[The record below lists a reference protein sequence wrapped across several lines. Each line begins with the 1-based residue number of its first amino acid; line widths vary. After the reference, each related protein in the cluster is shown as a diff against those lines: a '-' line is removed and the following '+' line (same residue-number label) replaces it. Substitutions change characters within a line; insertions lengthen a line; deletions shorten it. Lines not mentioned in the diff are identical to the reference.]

1 MIAKVLNAAKYAL
14 LSFRRNPAATFF
26 TIVFPVIFLVIFG
39 FVFGNETVDDGTK
52 VATFIV
58 PGILGL
64 SIVSATLV
72 NQAITQVI
80 RREAGQLKRLRG
92 TPLPPV
98 AYIGG
103 QILASFVIVVLMTVL
118 VTLIG
123 RLFFGVVFQWESL
136 GVFIPTV
143 IIGSVCF
150 SAMGLAL
157 TAIIPNED
165 AAPAV
170 TNAAV
175 FPLYFISDVFFFADE
190 DSTGFIS
197 VLGDIFPVKPLVN
210 SLQPSYDPF
219 LESVT
224 VPWAKWAVIVAW
236 GLFGVVI
243 ALRFFRWTAQ
253 TERR

>member
-1 MIAKVLNAAKYAL
+1 MISKLLSAAKYAL

-39 FVFGNETVDDGTK
+39 FVFGNEEVDSGAK

-72 NQAITQVI
+72 NQAITQVV

-92 TPLPPV
+92 TPLNPL

-118 VTLIG
+118 VTVIG
-123 RLFFGVVFQWESL
+123 RLFFGVVFQWETL
-136 GVFIPTV
+136 GVFVATV
-143 IIGSVCF
+143 VIGSIAF

-175 FPLYFISDVFFFADE
+175 FPLYFISDVFFFSDE
-190 DSTGFIS
+190 DSTGLVSQI
-197 VLGDIFPVKPLVN
+197 GDIFPVKPLVN
-210 SLQPSYDPF
+210 SLGQSYDPF
-219 LESVT
+219 LQSVE
-224 VPWAKWAVIVAW
+224 VPWAKWGVIIAWGAFAVIMAM
-236 GLFGVVI
+236 
-243 ALRFFRWTAQ
+243 RFFRWTAQ

>member
-1 MIAKVLNAAKYAL
+1 MSSKLFSAAKYAL

-26 TIVFPVIFLVIFG
+26 TIAFPVIFLVIFG
-39 FVFGNETVDDGTK
+39 FVFGNETVDTGAK

-72 NQAITQVI
+72 NLAITQVG
-80 RREAGQLKRLRG
+80 RREAGELKRLRG
-92 TPLPPV
+92 TPISPL

-103 QILASFVIVVLMTVL
+103 QILASFVIVALMAVL

-123 RLFFGVVFQWESL
+123 RLFFGVVFQWQTL
-136 GVFIPTV
+136 GVFLATV
-143 IIGSVCF
+143 IIGSMAF

-157 TAIIPNED
+157 TAIIPSED

-175 FPLYFISDVFFFADE
+175 FPLYFISDVFFFTDGE
-190 DSTGFIS
+190 SSGFVS
-197 VLGDIFPVKPLVN
+197 RLGDVFPVKPLVN
-210 SLQPSYDPF
+210 SLQDSYDPF
-219 LESVT
+219 LQSVT
-224 VPWAKWAVIVAW
+224 VPWAKWAVILAW
-236 GLFGVVI
+236 GAFAVVI
-243 ALRFFRWTAQ
+243 AMRFFRWTAQ